1 MAGAP
6 SGYRLALS
14 FRMMTRSLRR
24 RSDLS
29 RAVRRAGM
37 FMGSVLLGLLELVAL
52 QRMRYQAWR
61 HRADSAVTH
70 G

>member
-1 MAGAP
+1 
-6 SGYRLALS
+6 
-14 FRMMTRSLRR
+14 MMTRSLRR
-24 RSDLS
+24 RSDLG

-37 FMGSVLLGLLELVAL
+37 FMGSLVLGLLELVAL